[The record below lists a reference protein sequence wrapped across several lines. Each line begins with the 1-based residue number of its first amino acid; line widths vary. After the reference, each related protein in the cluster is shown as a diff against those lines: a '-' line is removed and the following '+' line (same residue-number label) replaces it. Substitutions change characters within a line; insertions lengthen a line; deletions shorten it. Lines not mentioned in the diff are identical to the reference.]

1 MAVLYNGGLGGGF
14 MAGRP
19 INGTERIGTNFGL
32 GGTLTKNT
40 TIDASGKEFDFYQ
53 DISGN
58 LQTLHIGKTVGGLL
72 DFVGEHIEDIPGDIY
87 LINGVADL
95 TPFGGEALSTIIG
108 YLDYTNNYQSLY
120 IANKDTHRFTLEVPD
135 YSVLFQ
141 VIDQSIDLYHEN
153 LTNNSNSGVRV
164 HDTGVWLKAEDN
176 INAKGANVDVNK
188 DGSILSSFTSH
199 FIAEGVGSTDKNFGY
214 SAFTDRFT
222 GAASDSATMYRYD
235 EVIGLDERVFGIN
248 NDNLWASFLY
258 DVTDNQNYSLLG
270 FTAGSGFSRLYW
282 GAEVTAGS
290 TDLANATYFEAGPN
304 GLKLKGAIMSDQ
316 VETVLPTVSTSN
328 HLAQLQS
335 MLHLL
340 NQYFRLQLR
349 HPNTID

>member
-1 MAVLYNGGLGGGF
+1 MGVYYNGGLGGGF

-32 GGTLTKNT
+32 GGTLTKDT

-72 DFVGEHIEDIPGDIY
+72 DFVGEHIEDLPNDIF
-87 LINGVADL
+87 LLNGVADL
-95 TPFGGEALSTIIG
+95 TPLGGLALSAIIG
-108 YLDYTNNYQSLY
+108 YLDIVPGYQSLI
-120 IANKDTHRFTLEVPD
+120 IANKNYIALNLETSITSSIIQITDTQADF
-135 YSVLFQ
+135 
-141 VIDQSIDLYHEN
+141 YHEN
-153 LTNNSNSGVRV
+153 LANNSNTGIRAA
-164 HDTGVWLKAEDN
+164 DTFIKLKAEDN
-176 INAKGANVDVNK
+176 INAKGGNFDVNV

-222 GAASDSATMYRYD
+222 GAAADSATMYRYD

-258 DVTDNQNYSLLG
+258 DVTDNQNYKLLG

-316 VETVLPTVSTSN
+316 VETVLPTAIPATYTKRIAIKDLN
-328 HLAQLQS
+328 NN
-335 MLHLL
+335 LL
-340 NQYFRLQLR
+340 GYMPIL
-349 HPNTID
+349 

>member
-1 MAVLYNGGLGGGF
+1 MAVLYGGGLGGGYL
-14 MAGRP
+14 AGNP
-19 INGTERIGTNFGL
+19 INGTEKIGTNFGL

-40 TIDASGKEFDFYQ
+40 TINASGKEFDFYQ
-53 DISGN
+53 DIDGN

-72 DFVGEHIEDIPGDIY
+72 DFVGAHIEDLPGDIY
-87 LINGVADL
+87 LLNGVADL
-95 TPFGGEALSTIIG
+95 TPFSGESLSAVVG
-108 YLDYTNNYQSLY
+108 YIE
-120 IANKDTHRFTLEVPD
+120 IANGFKSMIFINKDEITLSFENATHSATIQASEL
-135 YSVLFQ
+135 S
-141 VIDQSIDLYHEN
+141 SDLHHQN
-153 LTNNSNSGVRV
+153 LSNNSKSSVRAYE
-164 HDTGVWLKAEDN
+164 DGARLLAEDN
-176 INAKGANVDVNK
+176 NNAIGGNFDVNK

-199 FIAEGVGSTDKNFGY
+199 LILEGVGTTDKNYGY

-222 GAASDSATMYRYD
+222 GAAADSATMYRYD
-235 EVIGLDERVFGIN
+235 QVVGLDERVFGIN

-316 VETVLPTVSTSN
+316 VETVLPTAIPGTYTKRIAIKDLN
-328 HLAQLQS
+328 NN
-335 MLHLL
+335 LL
-340 NQYFRLQLR
+340 GYMPIL
-349 HPNTID
+349 